1 MQKLIKLFLYTALV
15 LPTLT
20 FADDL
25 KSSILPMR
33 ERATLRN
40 EWLKDRF
47 KTVLPEIMARNN
59 LDMWIII
66 AREYNEDPVIRT
78 MLPATWLN
86 ARRRTILVIYN
97 PSGGQPLESFAVARY
112 DVGEIFKKA
121 WDPETQPN
129 QYRALADLIKT
140 KNPKKIGLNKSDF
153 FAQADGLTATEYE
166 LFNKELPRKY
176 QRRIVSAENVA
187 IGWLETRS
195 AKEMEVYPEICRIA
209 HDIIKEGFS
218 SNVITPGITT
228 TDDVVWWYR
237 ERIRDLNLVTW
248 FHPTVDIQRADK
260 QDFNFLEAFS
270 KNKAD
275 NVIRPGD
282 LLHVDFGITYLGLNT
297 DTQQHA
303 YVLMPGQSR
312 TPDFLVKALAA
323 GNRLQD
329 ILTDQFKT
337 GLTGNEMLLSA
348 LKQAKEEGLKPQIYT
363 HPIGYYGHGSG
374 PTIGMWDQQGGVPV
388 NGDYPLFPNTAYSIE
403 LNAKVHIKAWN
414 KEVAIMLEEDA
425 FFDGE
430 RCKYIDPRQTE
441 MIIIDWPA
449 NHPKAAGEKNK

>member
-1 MQKLIKLFLYTALV
+1 MSLV
-15 LPTLT
+15 Q
-20 FADDL
+20 ADDL
-25 KSSILPMR
+25 KDDILSMHQ
-33 ERATLRN
+33 RAVVRDGF
-40 EWLKDRF
+40 LKDRF
-47 KTVLPEIMARNN
+47 ETVLPEIMARNN
-59 LDMWIII
+59 MDMWIVI

-86 ARRRTILVIYN
+86 ARRRTILVIHN
-97 PSGGQPLESFAVARY
+97 PGNGLPLETYAVARY
-112 DVGEIFKKA
+112 DVGEVFKKA
-121 WDPETQPN
+121 WDPESQPD
-129 QYRALADLIKT
+129 QYKALTDLIKT
-140 KNPKKIGLNKSDF
+140 KDPKKIGLNKSEF

-166 LFNKELPRKY
+166 LFKKALPRKY
-176 QRRIVSAENVA
+176 QKRIVSAEKVA

-195 AKEMEVYPEICRIA
+195 AKEMEVYPDICRIA

-218 SNVITPGITT
+218 AKVITPGITT

-237 ERIRDLNLVTW
+237 ERIRNLNLVTW

-260 QDFNFLEAFS
+260 QNFNFLEAFS
-270 KNKAD
+270 KDKAD

-303 YVLMPGQSR
+303 YVLMPGENR
-312 TPDFLVKALAA
+312 IPNFLVKALGV

-337 GLTGNEMLLSA
+337 GRTGNEMLLSA
-348 LKQAKEEGLKPQIYT
+348 LKQAKEEGIKSQIYT

-374 PTIGMWDQQGGVPV
+374 PTIGMWDKQEGVPV

-403 LNAKVHIKAWN
+403 LNAKVHIKEWD

-425 FFDGE
+425 LFDGKT
-430 RCKYIDPRQTE
+430 CDYIDPRQTE
-441 MIIIDWPA
+441 MIIIDWETD
-449 NHPKAAGEKNK
+449 K

>member
-1 MQKLIKLFLYTALV
+1 MKRIAFILSFFMSLV
-15 LPTLT
+15 Q
-20 FADDL
+20 ADDL
-25 KSSILPMR
+25 KDDILSMHK
-33 ERATLRN
+33 RAVVRDGF
-40 EWLKDRF
+40 LKDRF
-47 KTVLPEIMARNN
+47 ETVLPEIMARNK

-86 ARRRTILVIYN
+86 ARRRTILVIHN
-97 PSGGQPLESFAVARY
+97 PGNGYPLESYAVARY
-112 DVGEIFKKA
+112 DVGDIFKKA
-121 WDPETQPN
+121 WDPEAQPN
-129 QYRALADLIKT
+129 QYKALADLIQS
-140 KNPKKIGLNKSDF
+140 KNPKSIGINKSIY
-153 FAQADGLTATEYE
+153 FAQADGITANEYE
-166 LFNKELPRKY
+166 LLKKALPKKY
-176 QRRIVSAENVA
+176 APRIVSAEKVA

-195 AKEMEVYPEICRIA
+195 AKEMEFYPDICRIA

-218 SNVITPGITT
+218 AKVITPGITT

-270 KNKAD
+270 KDKAD

-303 YVLMPGQSR
+303 YVLMPGESR
-312 TPDFLVKALAA
+312 APDFLVKALGV

-337 GLTGNEMLLSA
+337 GRTGNEMLLSA
-348 LKQAKEEGLKPQIYT
+348 LKQAKEEGIKPQIYT

-374 PTIGMWDQQGGVPV
+374 PTIGMWDKQEGVPV

-403 LNAKVHIKAWN
+403 LNAKVHIKEWD

-425 FFDGE
+425 LFDGKT
-430 RCKYIDPRQTE
+430 CDYIDPRQTE
-441 MIIIDWPA
+441 MIIIDWETD
-449 NHPKAAGEKNK
+449 K

>member
-1 MQKLIKLFLYTALV
+1 MKRIAFILSFFMSLV
-15 LPTLT
+15 Q
-20 FADDL
+20 ADDL
-25 KSSILPMR
+25 KDDILSMHQ
-33 ERATLRN
+33 RAVVRDGF
-40 EWLKDRF
+40 LKDRF
-47 KTVLPEIMARNN
+47 ETVLPEIMARNK

-86 ARRRTILVIYN
+86 ARRRTILVIHN
-97 PSGGQPLESFAVARY
+97 PGNGYPLESYAVARY
-112 DVGEIFKKA
+112 DVGDIFKKA
-121 WDPETQPN
+121 WDPEAQPN
-129 QYRALADLIKT
+129 QYKALADLIQS
-140 KNPKKIGLNKSDF
+140 KNPKSIGINKSIY
-153 FAQADGLTATEYE
+153 FAQADGITANEYE
-166 LFNKELPRKY
+166 LLKKALPKKY
-176 QRRIVSAENVA
+176 APRIVSAEKVA

-195 AKEMEVYPEICRIA
+195 AKEMEFYPDICRIA

-218 SNVITPGITT
+218 AKVITPGITT

-270 KNKAD
+270 KDKAD

-303 YVLMPGQSR
+303 YVLMPGESR
-312 TPDFLVKALAA
+312 APDFLVKALGV

-337 GLTGNEMLLSA
+337 GRTGNEMLLSA
-348 LKQAKEEGLKPQIYT
+348 LKQAKEEGIKPQIYT

-374 PTIGMWDQQGGVPV
+374 PTIGMWDKQEGVPV

-403 LNAKVHIKAWN
+403 LNAKVHIKEWD

-425 FFDGE
+425 LFDGKT
-430 RCKYIDPRQTE
+430 CDYIDPRQTE
-441 MIIIDWPA
+441 MIIIDWETD
-449 NHPKAAGEKNK
+449 K

>member
-1 MQKLIKLFLYTALV
+1 MSLV
-15 LPTLT
+15 Q
-20 FADDL
+20 ADDL
-25 KSSILPMR
+25 KDDILSMHQ
-33 ERATLRN
+33 RAVVRDGF
-40 EWLKDRF
+40 LKDRF
-47 KTVLPEIMARNN
+47 ETVLPEIMARNN
-59 LDMWIII
+59 MDMWIVI

-86 ARRRTILVIYN
+86 ARRRTILVIHN
-97 PSGGQPLESFAVARY
+97 PGNGLPLETYAVARY
-112 DVGEIFKKA
+112 DVGEVFKKA
-121 WDPETQPN
+121 WDPEAQPN
-129 QYRALADLIKT
+129 QYKALADLIQS
-140 KNPKKIGLNKSDF
+140 KNPKSIGINKSIY
-153 FAQADGLTATEYE
+153 FAQADGITANEYE
-166 LFNKELPRKY
+166 LLKKALPRKY
-176 QRRIVSAENVA
+176 QSRIVSAEQVA

-195 AKEMEVYPEICRIA
+195 AKEMEVYPDICRIA

-218 SNVITPGITT
+218 AKVITPGITT

-237 ERIRDLNLVTW
+237 ERIRDLNLITW

-260 QDFNFLEAFS
+260 QNFNFLEAFS
-270 KNKAD
+270 KDKAD

-303 YVLMPGQSR
+303 YVLMPGESR
-312 TPDFLVKALAA
+312 TPNFLVKALGV

-337 GLTGNEMLLSA
+337 GRTGNEMLLSA
-348 LKQAKEEGLKPQIYT
+348 LKQAKEEGIKPQIYT

-374 PTIGMWDQQGGVPV
+374 PTIGMWDKQEGVPV

-403 LNAKVHIKAWN
+403 LNVKVHIKEWD

-425 FFDGE
+425 LFDGKT
-430 RCKYIDPRQTE
+430 CDYIDPRQTE
-441 MIIIDWPA
+441 MIIIDWETD
-449 NHPKAAGEKNK
+449 K

>member
-1 MQKLIKLFLYTALV
+1 MSLV
-15 LPTLT
+15 Q
-20 FADDL
+20 ADDL
-25 KSSILPMR
+25 KDDILSMHQ
-33 ERATLRN
+33 RAVVRDGF
-40 EWLKDRF
+40 LKDRF
-47 KTVLPEIMARNN
+47 ETVLPEIMARNN
-59 LDMWIII
+59 MDMWIVI

-86 ARRRTILVIYN
+86 ARRRTILVIHN
-97 PSGGQPLESFAVARY
+97 PGNGLPLETYAVARY
-112 DVGEIFKKA
+112 DVGEVFKKA
-121 WDPETQPN
+121 WDPEAQPN
-129 QYRALADLIKT
+129 QYKALADLIQS
-140 KNPKKIGLNKSDF
+140 KNPKSIGINKSIY
-153 FAQADGLTATEYE
+153 FAQADGITANEYE
-166 LFNKELPRKY
+166 LLKKALPRKY
-176 QRRIVSAENVA
+176 QSRIVSAEQVA

-195 AKEMEVYPEICRIA
+195 AKEMKVYPDICRIA

-218 SNVITPGITT
+218 AKVITPGITT

-270 KNKAD
+270 KDKAD

-303 YVLMPGQSR
+303 YVLMPGESR
-312 TPDFLVKALAA
+312 TPNFLVKALGV

-337 GLTGNEMLLSA
+337 GRTGNEMLLSA
-348 LKQAKEEGLKPQIYT
+348 LKQAKEEGIKPQIYT

-374 PTIGMWDQQGGVPV
+374 PTIGMWDKQEGVPV

-403 LNAKVHIKAWN
+403 LNAKVHIKEWD

-425 FFDGE
+425 LFDGE
-430 RCKYIDPRQTE
+430 TCDYIDPRQTE
-441 MIIIDWPA
+441 MIIIDWETD
-449 NHPKAAGEKNK
+449 K

>member
-1 MQKLIKLFLYTALV
+1 MKRIAFILSFFMSLV
-15 LPTLT
+15 Q
-20 FADDL
+20 ADDL
-25 KSSILPMR
+25 KDDILSMHQ
-33 ERATLRN
+33 RAVVRDGF
-40 EWLKDRF
+40 LKDRF
-47 KTVLPEIMARNN
+47 ETVLPEIMARNK

-86 ARRRTILVIYN
+86 ARRRTILVIHN
-97 PSGGQPLESFAVARY
+97 PGNGYPLESYAVARY
-112 DVGEIFKKA
+112 DVGDIFKKA
-121 WDPETQPN
+121 WDPEAQPN
-129 QYRALADLIKT
+129 QYKALADLIQS
-140 KNPKKIGLNKSDF
+140 KNPKSIGINKSIY
-153 FAQADGLTATEYE
+153 FAQADGITANEYE
-166 LFNKELPRKY
+166 LLKKALPQKY
-176 QRRIVSAENVA
+176 QSRIVSAEQVA

-195 AKEMEVYPEICRIA
+195 AKEMEFYPDICRIA

-218 SNVITPGITT
+218 AKVITPGITT

-270 KNKAD
+270 KDKAD

-303 YVLMPGQSR
+303 YVLMPGESR
-312 TPDFLVKALAA
+312 APDFLVKALGV

-337 GLTGNEMLLSA
+337 GRTGNEMLLSA
-348 LKQAKEEGLKPQIYT
+348 LKQAKEEGIKPQIYT

-374 PTIGMWDQQGGVPV
+374 PTIGMWDKQEGVPV

-403 LNAKVHIKAWN
+403 LNAKVHIKEWD

-425 FFDGE
+425 LFDGKT
-430 RCKYIDPRQTE
+430 CDYIDPRQTE
-441 MIIIDWPA
+441 MIIIDWETD
-449 NHPKAAGEKNK
+449 K

>member
-1 MQKLIKLFLYTALV
+1 MRRIGFILSFFLSLV
-15 LPTLT
+15 Q
-20 FADDL
+20 ADDL
-25 KSSILPMR
+25 KDDILPMHQ
-33 ERATLRN
+33 RAVVRDGF
-40 EWLKDRF
+40 LKDRF
-47 KTVLPEIMARNN
+47 ETVLPEIMARNN
-59 LDMWIII
+59 MDMWIVI
-66 AREYNEDPVIRT
+66 AREYNEDPVLRT

-86 ARRRTILVIYN
+86 ARRRTILVIHN
-97 PSGGQPLESFAVARY
+97 PGNGLPLETYAVARY
-112 DVGEIFKKA
+112 DVGEVFKKA
-121 WDPETQPN
+121 WDPEAQPN
-129 QYRALADLIKT
+129 QYKALADLIQS
-140 KNPKKIGLNKSDF
+140 KNPKSIGINKSIY

-166 LFNKELPRKY
+166 LFKKALPRKY
-176 QRRIVSAENVA
+176 QKRIVSAEKVA

-195 AKEMEVYPEICRIA
+195 AKEMKVYPDICRIA

-218 SNVITPGITT
+218 AKVITPGITT

-270 KNKAD
+270 KDKAD

-303 YVLMPGQSR
+303 YVLMPGESR
-312 TPDFLVKALAA
+312 TPNFLVKALGV

-337 GLTGNEMLLSA
+337 GRTGNEMLLSA
-348 LKQAKEEGLKPQIYT
+348 LKQAKEEGIKPQIYT

-374 PTIGMWDQQGGVPV
+374 PTIGMWDKQEGVPV

-403 LNAKVHIKAWN
+403 LNAKVHIKEWD

-425 FFDGE
+425 LFDGE
-430 RCKYIDPRQTE
+430 TCDYIDPRQTI
-441 MIIIDWPA
+441 MIIIDWETD
-449 NHPKAAGEKNK
+449 K

>member
-1 MQKLIKLFLYTALV
+1 MKRIAFILSFFMSLV
-15 LPTLT
+15 Q
-20 FADDL
+20 ADDL
-25 KSSILPMR
+25 KDDILSMHK
-33 ERATLRN
+33 RAVVRDGF
-40 EWLKDRF
+40 LKDRF
-47 KTVLPEIMARNN
+47 ETVLPEIMARNK

-86 ARRRTILVIYN
+86 ARRRTILVIHN
-97 PSGGQPLESFAVARY
+97 PGNGYPLESYAVARY
-112 DVGEIFKKA
+112 DVGDIFKKA
-121 WDPETQPN
+121 WDPEAQPN
-129 QYRALADLIKT
+129 QYKALADLIQS
-140 KNPKKIGLNKSDF
+140 KNPKSIGINKSIY
-153 FAQADGLTATEYE
+153 FAQADGLTATEYN
-166 LFNKELPRKY
+166 LFKNALPKKY
-176 QRRIVSAENVA
+176 APRIVSAEKVA

-195 AKEMEVYPEICRIA
+195 AKEMEVYPDICRIA

-218 SNVITPGITT
+218 AKVITPGITT

-270 KNKAD
+270 KDKAD

-303 YVLMPGQSR
+303 YVLMPGESR
-312 TPDFLVKALAA
+312 APDFLVKALGV

-337 GLTGNEMLLSA
+337 GRTGNEMLLSA
-348 LKQAKEEGLKPQIYT
+348 LKQAKEEGIKPQIYT

-374 PTIGMWDQQGGVPV
+374 PTIGMWDKQEGVPV

-403 LNAKVHIKAWN
+403 LNAKVHIKEWD

-425 FFDGE
+425 LFDGKT
-430 RCKYIDPRQTE
+430 CDYIDPRQTE
-441 MIIIDWPA
+441 MIIIDWETD
-449 NHPKAAGEKNK
+449 K